1 MGILGETLESLEGEG
16 ILTALRPAFSRDT
29 AKKIYVQDRM
39 VEEPEAIYT
48 DLITKGGYFYLCGQA
63 GQLELDVKA
72 ALVTCFEKGGGV
84 SKREGEKLLKKLI
97 EEGRY
102 CVELY

>member
-1 MGILGETLESLEGEG
+1 
-16 ILTALRPAFSRDT
+16 
-29 AKKIYVQDRM
+29 M

-72 ALVTCFEKGGGV
+72 ALVTCFEQGGGV
-84 SKREGEKLLKKLI
+84 SKKEAEKMLKDLI
-97 EEGRY
+97 DDGRY